1 MPSSARSPPGRRGR
15 AAGRTA
21 ARGAFYRPDQRRR
34 RSSIRPAPPGTREQP
49 VPSRCSDRLLSGHER
64 RAARDRGPTRGR
76 RGADGA
82 VPPGTGD
89 ASRAHDSGR
98 CRLMPIAITP
108 IAQGLRERK
117 KQKTR
122 ESIQREAMRLIEKQG
137 YDQTT
142 IEQIAAAVEISPST
156 FFNYFPSKEDVVL
169 YDAYDPVLAKLMLER
184 PADEPLSIS
193 FRRVLEEMGGI
204 FDRDR
209 SIILARGRLWFE
221 VPALRARLFEELE
234 KAQVFMTAQ
243 IAQRSGRE
251 VDDFETRVA
260 VMVMVAAAMEA
271 MREWMRRD
279 GKGSFFAL
287 INQALEL
294 VAVGSRLDE
303 ISRPP

>member
-1 MPSSARSPPGRRGR
+1 MPEA
-15 AAGRTA
+15 
-21 ARGAFYRPDQRRR
+21 
-34 RSSIRPAPPGTREQP
+34 
-49 VPSRCSDRLLSGHER
+49 
-64 RAARDRGPTRGR
+64 
-76 RGADGA
+76 
-82 VPPGTGD
+82 
-89 ASRAHDSGR
+89 
-98 CRLMPIAITP
+98 MTP

-193 FRRVLEEMGGI
+193 FRRVLEEMGSI

-209 SIILARGRLWFE
+209 AIILARGRLWFE

-234 KAQVFMTAQ
+234 KAQVL
-243 IAQRSGRE
+243 ISGLIGQRSGRDP
-251 VDDFETRVA
+251 DDFETRIIVT
-260 VMVMVAAAMEA
+260 VMVAAALEA
-271 MREWMRRD
+271 MREWLRRD
-279 GKGSFFAL
+279 SKGSFVPL
-287 INQALEL
+287 VNQALDIVE
-294 VAVGSRLDE
+294 AGARLDE
-303 ISRPP
+303 IASPKPRG